1 MKNEKQLTTMIV
13 PFYLAEQP
21 DIEGRMIQ
29 EIWAWNFDEL
39 EYNHDYIQW
48 LFPINEKS
56 AFNPYAPVLNNEVIE
71 RFRTDSHLQQ
81 NLLQSF
87 SVMLKFYG
95 LEGNTESDAEYCASQ
110 RYIVTKAHNYK
121 IRAIEWINF
130 GNHNYLRITRILKC
144 LMTLGCERYARAFYQ
159 CLQQIY
165 KEETQAIT
173 PKTFHYWTDAASTP
187 LC

>member
-1 MKNEKQLTTMIV
+1 MKNEKQLTAMIV

-21 DIEGRMIQ
+21 DIEGRMIH
-29 EIWAWNFDEL
+29 EIWAWDFDRL

-56 AFNPYAPVLNNEVIE
+56 AFNSHAPILNNEVIQ
-71 RFRTDSHLQQ
+71 RFRTDSNLQK

-87 SVMLKFYG
+87 TVMLKFYG
-95 LEGNTESDAEYCASQ
+95 LEGNVKEDD
-110 RYIVTKAHNYK
+110 RYVVTKAQNYA
-121 IRAIEWINF
+121 IRTKEWINF

-144 LMTLGCERYARAFYQ
+144 LMTLGCESYARAFYQ

-165 KEETQAIT
+165 KEETQAISH
-173 PKTFHYWTDAASTP
+173 KTFHYWTDAARCSF
-187 LC
+187 

>member
-1 MKNEKQLTTMIV
+1 MKNEERLTATIV

-21 DIEGRMIQ
+21 DIAGRMIH
-29 EIWAWNFDEL
+29 EIWGWDFDEL

-56 AFNPYAPVLNNEVIE
+56 AFNPYAPVLNNEVIQ
-71 RFRTDSHLQQ
+71 RFQTDSRLQQ

-87 SVMLKFYG
+87 NIMLKFYG
-95 LEGNTESDAEYCASQ
+95 LEGNMESD
-110 RYIVTKAHNYK
+110 RYIVTKAQNYK
-121 IRAIEWINF
+121 IRAKEWINF

-144 LMTLGCERYARAFYQ
+144 LMTLGCESYARAFYQ

-165 KEETQAIT
+165 KEETQAIAH
-173 PKTFHYWTDAASTP
+173 KTFQFWTDAACS
-187 LC
+187 

>member
-1 MKNEKQLTTMIV
+1 MKNEKQLTAKIA

-21 DIEGRMIQ
+21 DIAGRIIH
-29 EIWAWNFDEL
+29 EIWAWDFDEL

-56 AFNPYAPVLNNEVIE
+56 TFNPYAPVLNNEVIQS
-71 RFRTDSHLQQ
+71 FRTDSRLRQ

-87 SVMLKFYG
+87 NIMLKFYG
-95 LEGNTESDAEYCASQ
+95 LEGKIESDAEYCASQ
-110 RYIVTKAHNYK
+110 RYIITKAQNYK
-121 IRAIEWINF
+121 IRAQEWINF

-144 LMTLGCERYARAFYQ
+144 LMILGCESHARAFYQ

-165 KEETQAIT
+165 QEENRAIT
-173 PKTFHYWTDAASTP
+173 HKTFQFWTDAVRS
-187 LC
+187 